1 MACNFIRYKQAYI
14 FGHSI
19 FSYPFAS
26 FYVYSWW
33 RYQMETFSALLAI
46 CAGNSP
52 VPGEFPAQRPVTRNF
67 DVFFDLNKRLSKQ
80 WWGWWFETL
89 SCSLWRHCNVFGFLV
104 VSFPL
109 LLWCGVWLL
118 SIVFLC
124 YLVFPL
130 ILFML
135 YATIL
140 RLLFFPIL
148 TLSWFFLFLSW
159 WVSGFFP
166 CIFHSVLSTPYCY

>member
-1 MACNFIRYKQAYI
+1 MCIHDDVIKWKHFPRYW
-14 FGHSI
+14 
-19 FSYPFAS
+19 PF
-26 FYVYSWW
+26 V
-33 RYQMETFSALLAI
+33 RGI
-46 CAGNSP
+46 H
-52 VPGEFPAQRPVTRNF
+52 PAQRPVTRNF

-89 SCSLWRHCNVFGFLV
+89 SCSLWRHCNVFSFLL

-109 LLWCGVWLL
+109 LLWCGFWLL
-118 SIVFLC
+118 SILFLC

-140 RLLFFPIL
+140 RLLFFLIL

-159 WVSGFFP
+159 LVSGFSSLYFP
-166 CIFHSVLSTPYCY
+166 FCPFYSLLLLRCI